1 MNDHSLASLGSRAD
15 FLVVGGGVYGAS
27 IALEL
32 AFRGCDVALVERA
45 DFGGGTS
52 GQSLRIMH
60 GGLRYLQHADL
71 PRMRESIAARSDWLR
86 DFPTLV
92 EPLRCALPTYGHGIR
107 GPEAL
112 RTALA
117 LNDVISFDRNREL
130 PPTHHLPRGRVLSKR
145 DATDLYERFRVS
157 GHNGAAIWYD
167 AAAANTERM
176 LVGILAA
183 AERCGARVRNYTALE
198 ELRVRDDRVQ
208 SAVLR
213 DAIDGTTLEIAVG
226 HVVNAAGPWAG
237 DVLGSVSVRDIPAPG
252 VFSLA
257 INLILD
263 GIDLP
268 QAIGV
273 PVPRRGRENDALI
286 QKGANSYFLMPWNG
300 LTLAGTHHVSR
311 DWRDVSPG
319 ELDRIAREFLTH
331 CRTLLPE
338 QARAPELLGVLA
350 GGLPEA
356 GALRASEDPVLAKH
370 PWIVDHAQR
379 DGVGGLTTVVGVK
392 WTTARAV
399 ARRVADEHLSRHAAT
414 PSAGGAT
421 PVGTMHEAFL
431 AWAEQA
437 GDARSQLEQQR
448 PELGRPILPDHP
460 VTGANLA
467 YSARHEWTRRLSDVL
482 QRRTDLWRSRAIDE
496 RALRDCAAL
505 VGNELGW
512 SADRV
517 EQEMD
522 HARRVLDARR
532 GPSSLT
538 ETT

>member
-1 MNDHSLASLGSRAD
+1 MSDRPLASLGPRAD

-27 IALEL
+27 LAFEL
-32 AFRGCDVALVERA
+32 AFRGCEVALVERA

-71 PRMRESIAARSDWLR
+71 PRMRESIAARSGWLR

-92 EPLRCALPTYGHGIR
+92 GPLRCALPTYGHGIR

-117 LNDVISFDRNREL
+117 LNDVISFDRNRGL
-130 PPTHHLPRGRVLSKR
+130 PEGHRLPRGRVLSRR
-145 DATDLYERFRVS
+145 DASDLYGRFRLR
-157 GHNGAAIWYD
+157 GYNGAALWYD
-167 AAAANTERM
+167 AVAANTERM
-176 LVGILAA
+176 LVGLLAA
-183 AERCGARVRNYTALE
+183 AERCGARVRNYTAVE
-198 ELRVRDDRVQ
+198 ELRVRDDRVY

-213 DAIDGTTLEIAVG
+213 DGIDGTTGEIAVG

-237 DVLGSVSVRDIPAPG
+237 DVLESVSDRDISAPG

-273 PVPRRGRENDALI
+273 PIPRRGRENDALI

-319 ELDRIAREFLTH
+319 DLDRIASEFLTH
-331 CRTLLPE
+331 CRALLPE
-338 QARAPELLGVLA
+338 QARTPELLGVLA

-356 GALRASEDPVLAKH
+356 GALRPTEDPVLAKR
-370 PWIVDHAQR
+370 PWIVDHAER

-392 WTTARAV
+392 WTTARTV
-399 ARRVADEHLSRHAAT
+399 ARRVADEHLLRHAAT
-414 PSAGGAT
+414 PGAGGAAA
-421 PVGTMHEAFL
+421 VSKMHEAFL

-437 GDARSQLEQQR
+437 GCARSQLAQQR
-448 PELGRPILPDHP
+448 PELARPVLPDHP
-460 VTGANLA
+460 ATGADLA

-496 RALRDCAAL
+496 PALQDCATL

-512 SADRV
+512 TADRV
-517 EQEMD
+517 EQELD
-522 HARRVLDARR
+522 HVRRVLDARR

-538 ETT
+538 ETA